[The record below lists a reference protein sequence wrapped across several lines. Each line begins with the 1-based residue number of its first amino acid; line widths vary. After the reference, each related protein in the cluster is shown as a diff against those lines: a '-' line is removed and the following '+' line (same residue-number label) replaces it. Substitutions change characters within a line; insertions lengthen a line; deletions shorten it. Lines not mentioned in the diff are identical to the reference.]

1 MARSKRQNRAEILAG
16 IERHR
21 IETAAARKEALRLQ
35 MTGAEATVTEIEEE
49 GDDGQKRR
57 KVIVRARRIDVFQL
71 LLERRALPQESFDA
85 VRAYETDL
93 ALSMGWET
101 PERSGEFVS
110 RSCEGAPG
118 QNVTQEMIEASRRV
132 ADVRRKLSVRDVR
145 LLDDLLKDHGALLT
159 RWRDT
164 VHRITGETNDDAH
177 TAVVRAMASNL
188 AEAMRPP
195 PSHASGGVRQ
205 KFTPHLEKAA

>member
-1 MARSKRQNRAEILAG
+1 MSRKKRQTKAEILAG
-16 IERHR
+16 IEAQR
-21 IETAAARKEALRLQ
+21 IEMAAARKEALRLQ
-35 MTGAEATVTEIEEE
+35 TTGAEANVVEIEETGE
-49 GDDGQKRR
+49 DGVKRR
-57 KVIVRARRIDVFQL
+57 KTIVRARRIDVFQL

-85 VRAYETDL
+85 VRDYETDL

-101 PERSGEFVS
+101 PERSGELVS

-118 QNVTQEMIEASRRV
+118 QNVTQEMIDASRRV
-132 ADVRRKLSVRDVR
+132 ADVRRKLSARDVR

-195 PSHASGGVRQ
+195 QRI
-205 KFTPHLEKAA
+205 AA